1 LLLLLLFFN
10 LQILLLL
17 LLLLSKIFL
26 GSLLLLFFNLL
37 CCFLCDLVWR
47 YICLLN
53 LCSYPRWRRN
63 RLLANNVISITITD
77 VIVLLKKLI
86 EIISIFLLNLC
97 SLDIISI
104 LGSCSAT
111 LHTIKK
117 RQRLFLALLT
127 WLLLCLFFP
136 RCFVEWMR

>member
-1 LLLLLLFFN
+1 LLF
-10 LQILLLL
+10 
-17 LLLLSKIFL
+17 LLSKIFL
-26 GSLLLLFFNLL
+26 GSLLLLFFDLL
-37 CCFLCDLVWR
+37 CCFLCGLVWR
-47 YICLLN
+47 VTSLLN
-53 LCSYPRWRRN
+53 LCPYSRRRRN
-63 RLLANNVISITITD
+63 RLLASNIIIITITD

-86 EIISIFLLNLC
+86 EIISIFLLTLC
-97 SLDIISI
+97 SLENIII
-104 LGSCSAT
+104 LIGSCSAT